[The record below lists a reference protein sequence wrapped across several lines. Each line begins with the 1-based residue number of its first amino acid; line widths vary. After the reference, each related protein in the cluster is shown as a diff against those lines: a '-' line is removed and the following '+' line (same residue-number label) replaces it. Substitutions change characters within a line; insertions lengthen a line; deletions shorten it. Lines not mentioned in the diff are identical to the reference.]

1 MYLEAIC
8 IIELLRDSC
17 EVAKL
22 RDESTVNFEPCIG
35 RTYDRYYTNISPLAV
50 VDMKC
55 SRCVYIDTSSIVLI
69 SAVSMPAPS
78 INADVARLEYLLS
91 RHLQPFVQ
99 FELNSYGADKTLA
112 LHLALRLK
120 DDNDNNNNNERENK
134 IELVKLLLKSGAS
147 AKQKLGKNGET
158 ALHVAVKHCTEPVI
172 LRQLLDAGV
181 MLNATTRHEK
191 LTALHIAVKTND
203 RLAVEEMLNRGVRI
217 DAQSRVGDTALHLA
231 VKFEFKALVQLLL
244 DHGADPN
251 CQNDIGET
259 PFTSSLG
266 RVKDR
271 ISNLMLSE
279 TAVKPVN
286 VRLKNHAGETA
297 LHFAT
302 LRCYSVTVFKTL
314 LNLSHLNLKNDWILL
329 FHVIKN
335 PNSSIR
341 MQLFR
346 ALLKH
351 GTDLRRFVN
360 KDGQT
365 LLCLAVHFGSV
376 DVAKYLL
383 ESEKVDVNGKPGRK
397 VPLFG
402 ALRNGN
408 EVAVNLLL
416 RHDARVDLIDR
427 HVCDQSSVH
436 AAILGFDD
444 KAASRVCKRLL
455 DYGAPLDHLDSNKNT
470 ALIRALRNC
479 RERVASLLIARGA
492 NVHLKNLDGLSPL
505 HIASNKGL
513 IDTVKK
519 LLDAGANVNEVTNMG
534 SSVLEYATYSDSEEA
549 VKLILEHGANC
560 RTDSRALLS
569 ALAFHQKNPQIT
581 KLLLAHGADINLKIQ
596 DKLPLAHTIHNYKYS
611 SSSSLVLGYLL
622 KHIALLDSQGQ
633 PVQQENL
640 ELIDQYEDMKNF
652 YEKSVRQ
659 LEIMRSTRVCQK
671 SPVTYFDLLTKRHDG
686 LVRCLRCK
694 KLTLAVRSNA
704 DKSTFP
710 FYFNDMLSNYNV
722 GLRRLS
728 MLQKLQVLLQD
739 VLGNQL
745 PCELIKILCQYFN
758 DKELEAYRI
767 EPNNNNAD
775 AIE

>member
-1 MYLEAIC
+1 
-8 IIELLRDSC
+8 
-17 EVAKL
+17 
-22 RDESTVNFEPCIG
+22 
-35 RTYDRYYTNISPLAV
+35 
-50 VDMKC
+50 
-55 SRCVYIDTSSIVLI
+55 
-69 SAVSMPAPS
+69 
-78 INADVARLEYLLS
+78 
-91 RHLQPFVQ
+91 
-99 FELNSYGADKTLA
+99 
-112 LHLALRLK
+112 
-120 DDNDNNNNNERENK
+120 
-134 IELVKLLLKSGAS
+134 
-147 AKQKLGKNGET
+147 
-158 ALHVAVKHCTEPVI
+158 
-172 LRQLLDAGV
+172 

-244 DHGADPN
+244 DRGADPN

-271 ISNLMLSE
+271 MSNFMLSE

-297 LHFAT
+297 LHFAA
-302 LRCYSVTVFKTL
+302 LRCCSVTVFKTL
-314 LNLSHLNLKNDWILL
+314 LNLSRLNLRNDWILL

-351 GTDLRRFVN
+351 GTDLHRFVN

-365 LLCLAVHFGSV
+365 LLCLAVHLGSV
-376 DVAKYLL
+376 DVTKYLL

-427 HVCDQSSVH
+427 HVYDQSSVH

-470 ALIRALRNC
+470 ALVRALRNG
-479 RERVASLLIARGA
+479 RERVANLLIARGA
-492 NVHLKNLDGLSPL
+492 NVHLKNPDGLSPL

-513 IDTVKK
+513 IDTAKK

-569 ALAFHQKNPQIT
+569 AVTFHQKDPQIT

-596 DKLPLAHTIHNYKYS
+596 GKLPLVHMINNYIAYS
-611 SSSSLVLGYLL
+611 SSSSQVLGYLL
-622 KHIALLDSQGQ
+622 KHIALLASQGQ

-640 ELIDQYEDMKNF
+640 ELMDQYEGMKNF

-659 LEIMRSTRVCQK
+659 LEVMRSTRVCQE

-694 KLTLAVRSNA
+694 KMTLAVRSNA
-704 DKSTFP
+704 DKSTFW
-710 FYFNDMLSNYNV
+710 FYFNDMLSNYKV

-745 PCELIKILCQYFN
+745 PCELIEILCQYFN
-758 DKELEAYRI
+758 DKELEAYCV
-767 EPNNNNAD
+767 EQNKNNAD
-775 AIE
+775 AVE